1 MTRRMA
7 RLVGVIGDRRDERLA
22 KLPRIRRIAGP
33 FLVLV
38 VSITFLAQP
47 VGASGESAA
56 HGAGSVHVLLELL
69 QLAVGI
75 LAVGAAVVG
84 VKSMRGGHMEVAFNL
99 LTVGVLT
106 FLVQRVWHSAHE
118 FGLAFALPGLLD
130 QLLFLGA
137 MVTMAL
143 GFLQVYRVMQPAG

>member
-7 RLVGVIGDRRDERLA
+7 RLAGATDDRRDGSPTTVA
-22 KLPRIRRIAGP
+22 KVRRISGP

-56 HGAGSVHVLLELL
+56 HGAGFVHVLLELL

-118 FGLAFALPGLLD
+118 FGLAFAVPGLLD